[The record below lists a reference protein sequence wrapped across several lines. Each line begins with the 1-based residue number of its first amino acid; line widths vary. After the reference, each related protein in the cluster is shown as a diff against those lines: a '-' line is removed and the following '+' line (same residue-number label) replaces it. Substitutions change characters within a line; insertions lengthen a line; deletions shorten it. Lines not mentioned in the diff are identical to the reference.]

1 MSYPIEDYAVIGD
14 CESAAL
20 VARNGSI
27 DWLCWPRFDSDACF
41 AALLGTPENGHWVIT
56 PQDKNARI
64 TRRYHPNTLILQ
76 TRFET
81 DEGAAMLIDFMPLRD
96 RHCNLVRLLVGERG
110 TLRMRTELVIRLGCG
125 AIVPWVTRLA
135 DGSLRAVAG
144 PDMLVL
150 HTPVA
155 LHGQDL
161 KTVGEFVVAAG
172 HRLPFVLTYSP
183 SHLPPPAAP
192 NASAAFAATKSFWQ
206 EWAAHCAAGELA
218 PDAVIRSLLT
228 LKALTYAPTGGI
240 VAAPT
245 TSLPE
250 QLGGARNWDYR
261 YCWVRD
267 ATLTLLALMNAGYYH
282 EAEAWREWLLRAVAG
297 SPQQMQIMYGIAGE
311 RRLIEWEV
319 PWLDGYAR
327 SRPVRIGNAAHVQ
340 LQLDVYGELMDAL
353 HVARRGGLAPSE
365 SGWALQLAMLQHLEK
380 IWREPDSGIW
390 EVRGPPCH
398 FTYSKVMAWVAFDRA
413 VKSAEQFGLAG
424 PIEDWRRLR
433 DAIHADVCTHGFDEA
448 LGSFVQCYGTKQL
461 DASLLLLPVVGFLPP
476 DDPRVRGTVEA
487 VERTLMADGLVR
499 RYDTSRS
506 DDGLPPG
513 EGAFLACSFWLVDAY
528 VMLGRLDD
536 ARALFER
543 LLSLRN
549 DLGLLSEE
557 YDPAAERLL
566 GNFPQAFSHVALV
579 NSAFNLTRARKPA
592 EQRAELPATKLVPA
606 LDRE

>member
-1 MSYPIEDYAVIGD
+1 
-14 CESAAL
+14 
-20 VARNGSI
+20 
-27 DWLCWPRFDSDACF
+27 
-41 AALLGTPENGHWVIT
+41 
-56 PQDKNARI
+56 
-64 TRRYHPNTLILQ
+64 
-76 TRFET
+76 
-81 DEGAAMLIDFMPLRD
+81 
-96 RHCNLVRLLVGERG
+96 
-110 TLRMRTELVIRLGCG
+110 
-125 AIVPWVTRLA
+125 
-135 DGSLRAVAG
+135 
-144 PDMLVL
+144 
-150 HTPVA
+150 
-155 LHGQDL
+155 
-161 KTVGEFVVAAG
+161 
-172 HRLPFVLTYSP
+172 
-183 SHLPPPAAP
+183 
-192 NASAAFAATKSFWQ
+192 
-206 EWAAHCAAGELA
+206 
-218 PDAVIRSLLT
+218 
-228 LKALTYAPTGGI
+228 
-240 VAAPT
+240 
-245 TSLPE
+245 
-250 QLGGARNWDYR
+250 
-261 YCWVRD
+261 
-267 ATLTLLALMNAGYYH
+267 
-282 EAEAWREWLLRAVAG
+282 VAG
-297 SPQQMQIMYGIAGE
+297 SPEQMQIMYGIAGE

-413 VKSAEQFGLAG
+413 VKSAAQFGLAG

-433 DAIHADVCTHGFDEA
+433 DAIHADVCTHGFDDA

-487 VERTLMADGLVR
+487 VERTLMVDGLVR

-536 ARALFER
+536 ARALFEQ

-557 YDPAAERLL
+557 FDPAAGRLL

-606 LDRE
+606 SIESES